1 MRHLKCQLNKY
12 VNCYESINY
21 LYGCISDDIWACS
34 SVLTTR
40 VQSAYNAG
48 FRDGKNA
55 FTIDSQCAAWLMNSN
70 LKEAKERICK

>member
-1 MRHLKCQLNKY
+1 MKVLIIFTAALAT
-12 VNCYESINY
+12 
-21 LYGCISDDIWACS
+21 IWACS

>member
-1 MRHLKCQLNKY
+1 MRVLIVFAAALAT
-12 VNCYESINY
+12 
-21 LYGCISDDIWACS
+21 IWACS
-34 SVLTTR
+34 LVLTTR

-55 FTIDSQCAAWLMNSN
+55 FTIDSQCSAWLMNSN

>member
-1 MRHLKCQLNKY
+1 MKVLIIFAAALA
-12 VNCYESINY
+12 V
-21 LYGCISDDIWACS
+21 IWACS

-55 FTIDSQCAAWLMNSN
+55 FTIDSQCTAWLMNSN

>member
-1 MRHLKCQLNKY
+1 MKVLIIFAAVLA
-12 VNCYESINY
+12 V
-21 LYGCISDDIWACS
+21 IWACS

-40 VQSAYNAG
+40 VHAAYSAG

-55 FTIDSQCAAWLMNSN
+55 FTIDFQCSAWLMNSN

>member
-1 MRHLKCQLNKY
+1 MKVLIIFTAALAT
-12 VNCYESINY
+12 
-21 LYGCISDDIWACS
+21 IWACS

-55 FTIDSQCAAWLMNSN
+55 FTIDSQCSAWLMNSD
-70 LKEAKERICK
+70 LKEAKSRICGK

>member
-1 MRHLKCQLNKY
+1 MRVLL
-12 VNCYESINY
+12 VFAALLAVIW
-21 LYGCISDDIWACS
+21 GCSV
-34 SVLTTR
+34 VLTTR

-55 FTIDSQCAAWLMNSN
+55 FTIDSQCSAWLMNSD

>member
-1 MRHLKCQLNKY
+1 MSRYACCRYTLILMKVLIIFTAALA
-12 VNCYESINY
+12 V
-21 LYGCISDDIWACS
+21 IWAAS

-55 FTIDSQCAAWLMNSN
+55 FTIDSQCSAWLMNSD
-70 LKEAKERICK
+70 LKEAKSRICGK

>member
-1 MRHLKCQLNKY
+1 MKVLL
-12 VNCYESINY
+12 VFVA
-21 LYGCISDDIWACS
+21 LLAAVWGCSV
-34 SVLTTR
+34 VLTTR

-55 FTIDSQCAAWLMNSN
+55 FTIDSQCSAWLMNSD